1 MNRQFHAKVSMRSYV
16 LLAALLSV
24 AISFIWSTEHVARQ
38 WIGVVLAVVLLIM
51 VVVIERIINTTYTIT
66 TEGTLVIHEGRFSK
80 DVVISIGDIDR
91 IDRINRYRIAGRP
104 LLSYLV
110 VVLSDGKEY
119 GIMPKNEEN
128 FIKCI
133 TRKRE
138 NVQEDQQEDC

>member
-1 MNRQFHAKVSMRSYV
+1 M
-16 LLAALLSV
+16 
-24 AISFIWSTEHVARQ
+24 
-38 WIGVVLAVVLLIM
+38 VLLIM

-66 TEGTLVIHEGRFSK
+66 TEDTLVIHEGRFSK